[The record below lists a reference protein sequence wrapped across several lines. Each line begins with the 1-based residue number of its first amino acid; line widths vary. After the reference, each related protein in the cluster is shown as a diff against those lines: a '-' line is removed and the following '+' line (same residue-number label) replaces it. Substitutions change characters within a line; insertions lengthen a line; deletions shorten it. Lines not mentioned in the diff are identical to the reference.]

1 MTNYVQCS
9 DLPVEV
15 QQMMKYKAATVED
28 AIAMH
33 RQGHV
38 TIVDNGVSWSVYRLG
53 EHLGVVTWEGH
64 KGTPRN
70 VPCVPRKKY
79 LDNVS
84 QYRLLSVEPVSESQL
99 RDEGIDLT
107 MAKMLELLVVDGPRL
122 VLPTVVTFSPLSY
135 QALRKALTKANGK
148 YQDAS
153 FVFDSQE
160 TATDVL
166 TKLMQGHDINI
177 KKTLQYY
184 PTTDLAGERLLDGLK
199 LSGKV
204 VFEPSAGEGSIVRR
218 ALAAGAK
225 EVLAVELYEPFHE
238 SLRRAGGRVIGRD
251 IFDVTPDDVAN
262 VDVVLMNP
270 PFSGAQDVKHVEY
283 VLSIVP
289 DHVEIHSI
297 MSGAVPINSSRIYQG
312 FRSLLDAFG
321 IKPEDLPAGTF
332 KDSGTQVKSCIVRIP
347 SRRKTSLVA

>member
-1 MTNYVQCS
+1 MTN
-9 DLPVEV
+9 LPYAV
-15 QQMMKYKAATVED
+15 QMMMKHNAATVED

-53 EHLGVVTWEGH
+53 DYLGVVTWEGH

-70 VPCVPRKKY
+70 VPCVPRQKY
-79 LDNVS
+79 QDKVN

-99 RDEGIDLT
+99 RDEGMELT
-107 MAKMLELLVVDGPRL
+107 KAQMLEQLVVDGPRL
-122 VLPTVVTFSPLSY
+122 VLPTSVTFAPHSY
-135 QALRKALTKANGK
+135 QILKKALIKANGK
-148 YQDAS
+148 YQGSS
-153 FVFDSQE
+153 FVFDSQA
-160 TATDVL
+160 TAIDVL
-166 TKLMQGHDINI
+166 TRLMQGEDINI

-184 PTTDLAGERLLDGLK
+184 PTTDPAGDRLLDGVK
-199 LSGKV
+199 LNGKV
-204 VFEPSAGEGSIVRR
+204 VFEPSAGEGYIVRR
-218 ALAAGAK
+218 SLAAGAK
-225 EVLAVELYEPFHE
+225 DVLAVELYEPFHE
-238 SLRRAGGRVIGRD
+238 PLRRAGGRIIGRN

-289 DHVEIHSI
+289 ENVEIHAI
-297 MSGAVPINSSRIYQG
+297 MSGAVLVNSNRIYEG
-312 FRSLLDAFG
+312 FRTLLDAFG

-347 SRRKTSLVA
+347 SRRKATLAA